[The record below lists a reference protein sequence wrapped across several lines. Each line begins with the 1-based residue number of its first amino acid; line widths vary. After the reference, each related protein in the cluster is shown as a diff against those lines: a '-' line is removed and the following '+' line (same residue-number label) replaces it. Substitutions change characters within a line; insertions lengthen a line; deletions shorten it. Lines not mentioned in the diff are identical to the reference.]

1 MSAPLLAAAVAISE
15 SPDAAGA
22 LLRAALGLHPVAARA
37 AGAPL
42 AALAVGQT
50 VLAIVPP
57 GHPLT
62 GGATRPGVHH
72 LVFAVADPE
81 AAARAAGLAVTPVA
95 GLGDTPHF
103 ALAPTA
109 TAGARIHLAAL
120 SDALAAPTPAPL
132 APRFDHVGIASA
144 DNAAAIGVFRDRL
157 GLPLESQQTDM
168 EIAVAIETFT
178 SDRYGVVTHAR
189 PPVPVGGL
197 RVAFLTAGETELEF
211 LQNFDPAQGGEVR
224 HDAAGTT
231 RQDQGAIAR
240 YVARHGPGLHHL
252 AFRTPDIGAALAAM
266 ERAGARLIDRTGRPG
281 SRRALIGFVH
291 PAALGGVLVHF
302 VQRP

>member
-1 MSAPLLAAAVAISE
+1 MPAPSLAAAVVISE

-22 LLRAALGLHPVAARA
+22 LLRAALGLLPVAARG

-62 GGATRPGVHH
+62 GGAIRPGVHH
-72 LVFAVADPE
+72 LVFAVDDPE

-103 ALAPTA
+103 ALDPAA
-109 TAGARIHLAAL
+109 TAGARIHLAP
-120 SDALAAPTPAPL
+120 LATPLATPAPL

-178 SDRYGVVTHAR
+178 SDKYGVVTHAR

-224 HDAAGTT
+224 HDTAGTT